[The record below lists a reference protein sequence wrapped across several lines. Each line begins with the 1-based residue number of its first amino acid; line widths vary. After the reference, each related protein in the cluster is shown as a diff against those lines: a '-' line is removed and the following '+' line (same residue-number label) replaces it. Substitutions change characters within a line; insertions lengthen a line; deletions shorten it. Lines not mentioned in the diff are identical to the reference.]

1 MAKDNY
7 TTCDM
12 WAEIDTISYSLNDT
26 KTKVDCNTSTACNA
40 FMSGASNVKL
50 H

>member
-1 MAKDNY
+1 LAQNLWTDCVQDTVAKDNY

-26 KTKVDCNTSTACNA
+26 KN
-40 FMSGASNVKL
+40 
-50 H
+50 